1 MFMPPAPDPEK
12 STPAPI
18 PGGGETQVS
27 MADLTA
33 MPPVDTGGRIPV
45 KNTPA
50 DVAVR
55 DNSYSVTADEL
66 RQFIERF
73 EHLAAEKQDIAEQ
86 QKDVMAEAKA
96 RGYDTKVMKII
107 IAMRKRDRDDLAE
120 EEATLD
126 LYMAALG
133 MA

>member
-1 MFMPPAPDPEK
+1 MNAM
-12 STPAPI
+12 TPAAMRH
-18 PGGGETQVS
+18 EENQAS
-27 MADLTA
+27 MAEITA

-50 DVAVR
+50 DVAVS
-55 DNSYSVTADEL
+55 DHSYSVTADEL
-66 RQFIERF
+66 RQFIEQF
-73 EHLAAEKQDIAEQ
+73 EHLEAEKKDITEQ

-107 IAMRKRDRDDLAE
+107 IAMRKRDRDDLAA

-126 LYMAALG
+126 LYKAALE

>member
-1 MFMPPAPDPEK
+1 MNAM
-12 STPAPI
+12 TPTSMQHDENQA
-18 PGGGETQVS
+18 S

-50 DVAVR
+50 DVAVG
-55 DNSYSVTADEL
+55 DHLYNVTADEL

-107 IAMRKRDRDDLAE
+107 IAMRKRDRDDLAA
-120 EEATLD
+120 EEATLEI
-126 LYMAALG
+126 YMAALG

>member
-1 MFMPPAPDPEK
+1 MFMTPTPDPQN
-12 STPAPI
+12 STPAVRLPMK
-18 PGGGETQVS
+18 ETPEDKQVRE
-27 MADLTA
+27 AA
-33 MPPVDTGGRIPV
+33 Y
-45 KNTPA
+45 A
-50 DVAVR
+50 VA
-55 DNSYSVTADEL
+55 ADEL

-107 IAMRKRDRDDLAE
+107 IAQRKRDRDDLAE
-120 EEATLD
+120 EEAILEV
-126 LYMAALG
+126 YKAALG